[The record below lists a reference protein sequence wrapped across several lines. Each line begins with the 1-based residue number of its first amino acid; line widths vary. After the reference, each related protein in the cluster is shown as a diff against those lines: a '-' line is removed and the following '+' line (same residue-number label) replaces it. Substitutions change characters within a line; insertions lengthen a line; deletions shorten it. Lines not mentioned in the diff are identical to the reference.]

1 MVGMTT
7 GLNLVACLLT
17 GRICD
22 FIHQKWKFSRRFLVR
37 ACVFIAGVPSAL
49 FALGMSVVGCNIA
62 LILALVCLQNFF
74 MGFDSAG
81 SKPNAAFIAPAFAGF
96 IMSIQNCLAC
106 TPGFISPVIAGAL
119 LDGDGSLQSKWR
131 TVFQLEAA
139 VLFTGALFF
148 CVLGSGNFFNPIY
161 LIK

>member
-1 MVGMTT
+1 MTT

-22 FIHQKWKFSRRFLVR
+22 FVHQKWKFSRRFLVR

-49 FALGMSVVGCNIA
+49 FALGMSVVGCNIS

-148 CVLGSGNFFNPIY
+148 CVLGSGRFSIRAHFIY
-161 LIK
+161 